1 METLI
6 EDKDLPGLYQ
16 SANNS
21 SMLQQRNYFN
31 GILFYLILLCAA
43 TLFAFYSDGEDK
55 SDYKIVSAVL
65 FLTTLSIVVWLRI
78 SRPDDIWY
86 NGRAV
91 AESVKTRSW
100 RWMMRAE
107 PYLDCENIDTVRKHF
122 INDLKTIL
130 KQNESLIKQ
139 LGNNASIEE
148 PISEKMLEIRKL
160 KLNERFNLYKIH
172 RITNQALW
180 YNKKSKFN
188 KRWATN
194 WFWCT
199 VILHAIAIFLLLYNI
214 KEPKLKLPIE
224 TIAVIASSI
233 LTWLQAKKHNELSS
247 SYSLTAHEIVLIKSE
262 VNRIENESDFSEYI
276 MNCENAFS
284 REHTQ
289 WFARKNE

>member
-1 METLI
+1 MEITI

-16 SANNS
+16 TSDNAS
-21 SMLQQRNYFN
+21 IKEQKKYFN
-31 GILFYLILLCAA
+31 GIAWYIILLIMAA
-43 TLFAFYSDGEDK
+43 LFTYVSDGLN
-55 SDYKIVSAVL
+55 SSFFNILSAFL
-65 FLTTLSIVVWLRI
+65 FFLSLSIMIWLRV
-78 SRPDDIWY
+78 SKPDNIWY

-107 PYLDCENIDTVRKHF
+107 PYIDYENIDIMRKHF

-130 KQNESLIKQ
+130 KQNESLIGKFG
-139 LGNNASIEE
+139 LSISIEE
-148 PISEKMLEIRKL
+148 PISDKMNDIRGL
-160 KLNERFNLYKIH
+160 SLADRFEVYRKV

-180 YNKKSKFN
+180 YSKKTKVNKEQAK
-188 KRWATN
+188 N
-194 WFWCT
+194 WFYT
-199 VILHAIAIFLLLYNI
+199 TITLHCIAIFLLLYNI
-214 KEPKLKLPIE
+214 MAPQIKLPIE
-224 TIAVIASSI
+224 VIALGASSV

-247 SYSLTAHEIVLIKSE
+247 SYSLAAHEIVLLKSE
-262 VNRIENESDFSEYI
+262 VIRIKTEEEFSEYI

>member
-1 METLI
+1 MNMTEQ
-6 EDKDLPGLYQ
+6 DLPGLYQ
-16 SANNS
+16 SADSASIKEQKKYFS
-21 SMLQQRNYFN
+21 SIIWYL
-31 GILFYLILLCAA
+31 LLLILAS
-43 TLFAFYSDGEDK
+43 LFGYFAG
-55 SDYKIVSAVL
+55 DYPDPILKIVSSIF
-65 FLTTLSIVVWLRI
+65 FLITLCIIIWQKVN
-78 SRPDDIWY
+78 RPDDIWY

-107 PYLDCENIDTVRKHF
+107 PYIDCENVEIMRKYF

-130 KQNESLIKQ
+130 KQNESLIGK
-139 LGNNASIEE
+139 LGIGASIED
-148 PISEKMLEIRKL
+148 PISETMIQVRKL
-160 KLNERFNLYKIH
+160 NIEERFDIYKKE

-180 YNKKSKFN
+180 YANKAKDN
-188 KRWATN
+188 KRMGN
-194 WFWCT
+194 IWFGIT
-199 VILHAIAIFLLLYNI
+199 VGFHAIAIILLLYNI
-214 KEPKLKLPIE
+214 KEPQMKLPIE
-224 TIAVIASSI
+224 VIAVCASSV

-262 VNRIENESDFSEYI
+262 VTLFNNESDFSDYI

>member
-1 METLI
+1 METI
-6 EDKDLPGLYQ
+6 VEDKDLPGLYQ

-21 SMLQQRNYFN
+21 SILQQKNYFN
-31 GILFYLILLCAA
+31 GILFYLILLCVAA
-43 TLFAFYSDGEDK
+43 LFAFYSDGENN
-55 SDYKIVSAVL
+55 SGYKIVSAVL

-78 SRPDDIWY
+78 SRPDDTWY

-107 PYLDCENIDTVRKHF
+107 PYFDCENIDTARKHF
-122 INDLKTIL
+122 INDLKIIL

-139 LGNNASIEE
+139 LGNDASIEE

-160 KLNERFNLYKIH
+160 NLEERFNLYKVQ

-180 YNKKSKFN
+180 YNKKSKSN
-188 KRWATN
+188 KKWATI
-194 WFWCT
+194 WFWAT
-199 VILHAIAIFLLLYNI
+199 VVLHAIAIFLLLYNI

-224 TIAVIASSI
+224 TIAVVASSI

-247 SYSLTAHEIVLIKSE
+247 SYSLTSHEIILIKSE
-262 VNRIENESDFSEYI
+262 VNRIENEIDFSEYI